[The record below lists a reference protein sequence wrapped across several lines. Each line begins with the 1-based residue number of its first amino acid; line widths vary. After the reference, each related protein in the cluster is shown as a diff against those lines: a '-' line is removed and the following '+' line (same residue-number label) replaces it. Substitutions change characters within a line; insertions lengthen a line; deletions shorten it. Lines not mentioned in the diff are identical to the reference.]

1 MPPVCCCKDTPDP
14 GPWKAGVDDSAD
26 PAMVRKMHAV
36 RDRLS
41 NQMSNE
47 DLIWMCRASAGL
59 DQRTRLGYHIQC
71 CVLHNAASRIELLA
85 NGTDPNPYGYFRDRL
100 QSAWAVLT
108 GRAAAISLQEQRG
121 AE

>member
-14 GPWKAGVDDSAD
+14 GPWKAGVDDGAD
-26 PAMVRKMHAV
+26 PDMVRKMHAV

-85 NGTDPNPYGYFRDRL
+85 NG
-100 QSAWAVLT
+100 AEAAMVLSDLNLEIN
-108 GRAAAISLQEQRG
+108 GRGNRHEIKSCLSG
-121 AE
+121 CHP